1 MLSSFWLH
9 VSYPHGLCMW
19 MPSLLKTQIPAKGV
33 AGWDHTVIRTPGRF
47 LFFIL
52 FFIFFLEGA
61 GRPKFVL
68 SRPSSCRRRIWCR
81 GSRRATYR
89 QAHLQSSSLSDF
101 PSRLSTLSETPG
113 LSWAPG
119 PQLVGLASSLRR
131 KLFVG
136 RWKGTW
142 RWQGVYRRKGGDLC

>member
-1 MLSSFWLH
+1 MVNCTCFLSI
-9 VSYPHGLCMW
+9 YCLCMW

-33 AGWDHTVIRTPGRF
+33 AGWDHTVIRTPGRCRKAQVRVVKA
-47 LFFIL
+47 I
-52 FFIFFLEGA
+52 
-61 GRPKFVL
+61 KL
-68 SRPSSCRRRIWCR
+68 SKENLVPWIKKSDI
-81 GSRRATYR
+81 
-89 QAHLQSSSLSDF
+89 QASAFAEFYVRSSLSDF

-113 LSWAPG
+113 LSWARG

-142 RWQGVYRRKGGDLC
+142 RWQGVYRRKGEELC